1 MARPS
6 AVSAADRANA
16 ARATLVLG
24 RDEIAAL
31 LTMDACIAAVERAL
45 ALHAAGRS
53 LPPALL
59 SVHAPDGSFHVKAAG
74 LLLDRSYFV
83 AKTNANFPDNPARF
97 GLPTIQGVVVLC
109 DAHDGRPL
117 AVMESGLITSMRTAA
132 ATAVAARR
140 LARPDARVATI
151 IGCGVQGRAQLHAL
165 AAVLP
170 LERVYAVDRDPE
182 IAARYA
188 VEMHA
193 ALALSVV
200 AAADPGD
207 AARASDVCATCTTA
221 TGPLLGPGDVPPGAF
236 VAAVGADNPHKQEL
250 DPRLLASATL
260 VVDSRA
266 QAAAI
271 GELHHAIDAGCLP
284 HDATPAELAEVV
296 AGLRPG
302 RSAPDEVVVFDSTG
316 IALEDVAAAA
326 AVYEGALARG
336 VGTAIRFGG

>member
-1 MARPS
+1 
-6 AVSAADRANA
+6 VDRAHA
-16 ARATLVLG
+16 AGTTLVLG
-24 RDEIAAL
+24 HDDVAAL

-53 LPPALL
+53 LAPALL
-59 SVHAPDGSFHVKAAG
+59 SVDAPDGSFHVKAAG
-74 LLLDRSYFV
+74 LLLERPYFA
-83 AKTNANFPDNPARF
+83 AKTNANFPGNPARF

-109 DAHDGRPL
+109 DASDGRPL
-117 AVMESGLITSMRTAA
+117 AVMESGLITSLRTAA

-151 IGCGVQGRAQLHAL
+151 VGCGVQGRAQLRAL

-182 IAARYA
+182 IAKRYA
-188 VEMHA
+188 AEMSA
-193 ALALSVV
+193 ALRLAVSV
-200 AAADPGD
+200 AAE
-207 AARASDVCATCTTA
+207 AAPAVRASDVCATCTTA
-221 TGPLLGPGDVPPGAF
+221 NAPLLGPGDIAPGGF

-284 HDATPAELAEVV
+284 RDAAPAELAEVV
-296 AGLRPG
+296 AGRVPG
-302 RSAPDEVVVFDSTG
+302 RTARDEIVVFDSTG

-326 AVYEGALARG
+326 AVYERALARG
-336 VGTAIRFGG
+336 VGTALRLAG

>member
-1 MARPS
+1 VRH
-6 AVSAADRANA
+6 
-16 ARATLVLG
+16 TLILG
-24 RDEIAAL
+24 SDDVAAL
-31 LTMDACIAAVERAL
+31 LTIEACIAAVERAF

-53 LPPALL
+53 LAPALL

-74 LLLDRSYFV
+74 LLLDRPYFA

-117 AVMESGLITSMRTAA
+117 AVMESGLITSLRTAA

-140 LARPDARVATI
+140 LARPDSRVAAI
-151 IGCGVQGRAQLHAL
+151 VGCGVQGRSQLRAL

-170 LERVYAVDRDPE
+170 LERVHAVDRDPE

-188 VEMHA
+188 AEMSA
-193 ALALSVV
+193 ALGLAVV
-200 AAADPGD
+200 PSPAAAQ
-207 AARASDVCATCTTA
+207 AARASDVCVTCTTA
-221 TGPLLGPGDVPPGAF
+221 SAPLLGRDDIAPGAF

-250 DPRLLASATL
+250 DPHFIASATL

-271 GELHHAIDAGCLP
+271 GELHHAIEAGCLP
-284 HDATPAELAEVV
+284 RDAAPAELAEVV
-296 AGLRPG
+296 AGHRPG
-302 RSAPDEVVVFDSTG
+302 RSTRDEIIVFDSTG

-326 AVYEGALARG
+326 ALYEHALARG
-336 VGTAIRFGG
+336 VGTAVRLAG

>member
-1 MARPS
+1 VNRVHGAHT
-6 AVSAADRANA
+6 
-16 ARATLVLG
+16 TLVLG
-24 RDEIAAL
+24 RDDVAAL

-53 LPPALL
+53 LAPALL
-59 SVHAPDGSFHVKAAG
+59 SVDAPDGSFHVKAAG
-74 LLLDRSYFV
+74 LLLERPYFA
-83 AKTNANFPDNPARF
+83 AKTNANFPGNPARF

-109 DAHDGRPL
+109 DASDGRPL
-117 AVMESGLITSMRTAA
+117 AVMESGLITSLRTAA

-151 IGCGVQGRAQLHAL
+151 VGCGVQGRAQLQAL
-165 AAVLP
+165 TAVLP
-170 LERVYAVDRDPE
+170 LERAYAVDRDPE

-188 VEMHA
+188 AEMSTELK
-193 ALALSVV
+193 LAVV
-200 AAADPGD
+200 AAADAAP
-207 AARASDVCATCTTA
+207 AARVSDVCATCTTA
-221 TGPLLGPGDVPPGAF
+221 SAPLLGPGDVAPGGF

-250 DPRLLASATL
+250 DPRLLASASL

-284 HDATPAELAEVV
+284 RDAAPAELAEVV

-302 RSAPDEVVVFDSTG
+302 RGARDEIIVFDSTG

-326 AVYEGALARG
+326 AVYERALARG
-336 VGTAIRFGG
+336 AGTALRLAG